1 MTASS
6 SENPEDYHRLL
17 TRDDESN
24 GEVIHEAPKFLHPGY
39 FHSPLPNTMV
49 TAISNLLTCTSSLL
63 YTFSPRKCTVS
74 APTLCCFQHGERITM
89 LSLFKNTSTSSTTA
103 SHCYDT
109 SFEPHC
115 CCRVN
120 DKKGEEKYTTCII
133 LYDVP
138 NVVQSLASVGDM
150 LIPVVL
156 EQLQALQTSHM

>member
-1 MTASS
+1 MKHLSFFTQDTFIVHCQIQWLQPS
-6 SENPEDYHRLL
+6 
-17 TRDDESN
+17 
-24 GEVIHEAPKFLHPGY
+24 VI
-39 FHSPLPNTMV
+39 
-49 TAISNLLTCTSSLL
+49 
-63 YTFSPRKCTVS
+63 FSPALHHYYIHFHPESVQS
-74 APTLCCFQHGERITM
+74 VHPLYAAFNQHGERITM